1 VDYIA
6 SDDLI
11 IDEKSIG
18 RCLETNE
25 HGPIEV
31 LYWNLPGRTE
41 ENHE

>member
-1 VDYIA
+1 MM
-6 SDDLI
+6 

-18 RCLETNE
+18 KYLETKSR
-25 HGPIEV
+25 GLIEV